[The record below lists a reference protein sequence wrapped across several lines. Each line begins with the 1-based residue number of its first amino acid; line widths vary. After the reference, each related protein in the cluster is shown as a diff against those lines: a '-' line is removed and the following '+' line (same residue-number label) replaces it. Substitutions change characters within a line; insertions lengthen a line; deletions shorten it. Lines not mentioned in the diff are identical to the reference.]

1 LHSSRHESSDML
13 DLTLGVV
20 GMAIQGMTDEL
31 LKDVLAENLTP
42 SKSIQTPERLFG
54 RSKNLTAIDRA
65 LSSPGRQ
72 IFIYGDRGVG
82 KTSLALTAAHLHT
95 DSDLAPIQVMCGRY
109 STFAEVIQAV
119 GNATVPVEKRMAEKS
134 SGGGFNFNLPGGV
147 GGVGYTKPTRTGG
160 AITAPASLND
170 ALDIVRLVASK
181 ANGKQVIVVDEME
194 RIESPDEKDKF
205 AEFIKNIPELS
216 DNIRFI
222 FCGIGHDLTELLQAH
237 ASAGRILETIK
248 LERLHHSDLWQIITA
263 AADKLNVA
271 VQRDALIRIGQISD
285 GFPHYVHLIGESLFW
300 KMFDDPEVVS
310 VSDASHFKAGIEGA
324 LQRTEAILRAQ
335 YEKATQKTRNTA
347 DYEESLWA
355 LADSTSDRRQISEV
369 YETSYSRILAKRG
382 RVRLARDTLNQ
393 RYLSLRKESHG
404 RIVVGFGSGWF
415 AFREN
420 IMRGYVRLRA
430 EHEGI
435 DLGRHNVTT
444 EL

>member
-1 LHSSRHESSDML
+1 
-13 DLTLGVV
+13 
-20 GMAIQGMTDEL
+20 MAIRGMTDDR
-31 LKDVLAENLTP
+31 LKEILAENLTP

-54 RSKNLTAIDRA
+54 RTKNLTAIDRA

-95 DSDLAPIQVMCGRY
+95 DSHIAPIQVMCGRY

-119 GNATVPVEKRMAEKS
+119 GNATVPVEKRLAERS
-134 SGGGFNFNLPGGV
+134 TGGGLNLNLPGGI
-147 GGVGYTKPTRTGG
+147 GGFGITRATTTGG
-160 AITAPASLND
+160 AIDQPKSLND
-170 ALDIVRLVASK
+170 ALDIIRLVGAK
-181 ANGKQVIVVDEME
+181 AKGRQVIVIDEME
-194 RIESPDEKDKF
+194 RIESADEKDKF

-248 LERLHHSDLWQIITA
+248 LERLHHSDLWQIIIA
-263 AADKLNVA
+263 VAGKLG
-271 VQRDALIRIGQISD
+271 VQVQQDALIRIGQVSD

-300 KMFDDPEVVS
+300 KMFDDSSIVTF
-310 VSDASHFKAGIEGA
+310 SDATHYKAGIEGA

-335 YEKATQKTRNTA
+335 YDKATQKTRNTS
-347 DYEESLWA
+347 DYEDALWA
-355 LADSTSDRRQISEV
+355 LADSTADRRQITEV
-369 YETSYSRILAKRG
+369 YESSYTRIAAKRA
-382 RVRLARDTLNQ
+382 RTKLPRDTLNQ

-430 EHEGI
+430 EHEGM
-435 DLGRHNVTT
+435 DLGRHNMTT
-444 EL
+444 GK

>member
-1 LHSSRHESSDML
+1 
-13 DLTLGVV
+13 
-20 GMAIQGMTDEL
+20 MAISGMTDDR
-31 LKDVLAENLTP
+31 LKEILAENLTP

-54 RSKNLTAIDRA
+54 RAKNLTAIDRA

-82 KTSLALTAAHLHT
+82 KTSLALTAAYLHT
-95 DSDLAPIQVMCGRY
+95 DSHIAPIQVMCGRY

-119 GNATVPVEKRMAEKS
+119 GNATIPVETRMAERS
-134 SGGGFNFNLPGGV
+134 SGGGLNFNLPGGI
-147 GGVGYTKPTRTGG
+147 GGVGITRPTRTGG
-160 AITAPASLND
+160 TIELPKSLNE
-170 ALDIVRLVASK
+170 ALDIVRFVASK
-181 ANGKQVIVVDEME
+181 ANGKQVIVIDEME
-194 RIESPDEKDKF
+194 RIQSPDEKDKF

-248 LERLHHSDLWQIITA
+248 LERLHHSDLWQILIAVA
-263 AADKLNVA
+263 AKLG
-271 VQRDALIRIGQISD
+271 VQVQQDALIRIGQVSD

-300 KMFDDPEVVS
+300 KMFDDPEMVTTS
-310 VSDASHFKAGIEGA
+310 NATHYKAGIEGA

-347 DYEESLWA
+347 DYEEALWA
-355 LADSTSDRRQISEV
+355 LADSTADRRQITEI
-369 YETSYSRILAKRG
+369 YESSYARIMAKRA
-382 RVRLARDTLNQ
+382 RSRLPRDTLNQ

-430 EHEGI
+430 EHEGM
-435 DLGRHNVTT
+435 DLGRHNMTT
-444 EL
+444 GN